1 MSYIKPNLKMYECYS
16 DETYKVIIEL
26 QLEHLKGNIS
36 FDTLYSIVGKFLY
49 ESGYYEDNIRKVQR
63 ILIDVD
69 KWIK

>member
-49 ESGYYEDNIRKVQR
+49 ESGYHEDNIRKVQR

-69 KWIK
+69 KWFI